1 MEEEED
7 EDDGPMPS
15 YDRGVRLRLPMLIV
29 PPTPASRWTKAL
41 WREEDDDDDDEYR
54 DDDDDD
60 DDDDGR
66 GIEYNDDRRGGN
78 DGREDVDD
86 DDADEASNRLAV
98 KASNAALLID
108 PFIFVP
114 RCFEI

>member
-1 MEEEED
+1 
-7 EDDGPMPS
+7 
-15 YDRGVRLRLPMLIV
+15 MLIV

-41 WREEDDDDDDEYR
+41 WREDDDNDGR
-54 DDDDDD
+54 DDDGDA
-60 DDDDGR
+60 R

-86 DDADEASNRLAV
+86 DDDDDADETSNRLAV

-108 PFIFVP
+108 PFIFIF
-114 RCFEI
+114 CSLEI